1 MRSKKTKSVLEP
13 MVQKPTSPKTR
24 MYTMPEKNSSLHFG
38 PGIGVGSTFQD
49 HGRIMRIT
57 VVGQVYRDGR
67 ERLIDITAVEIEKR

>member
-1 MRSKKTKSVLEP
+1 MRNEKTKSVLEP
-13 MVQKPTSPKTR
+13 MVQKSNSPKTR
-24 MYTMPEKNSSLHFG
+24 TYTMPEKNSLLHFG
-38 PGIGVGSTFQD
+38 RGIGIGSTFQD